1 MDLPLDGVASDPLAD
16 QRWLGTNVPSLLP
29 YAWEEIL
36 RHKWIESEKAR
47 RDVGHAAVVDW
58 LVRFWWRFCRWRRIE
73 HVEGVRRW
81 FEFSHEDFA
90 KIVRPILENDRLTL
104 VIVELMKADRRR
116 VMNDLEIIEWA
127 RDVQVSMDRVLEIL
141 GDIHI
146 NVSRL
151 DPPAEWLRRPASGP
165 VSLTMKS

>member
-1 MDLPLDGVASDPLAD
+1 MDSPSDAMVCDAPAD
-16 QRWLGTNVPSLLP
+16 QRWLGTEVPSLLP
-29 YAWEEIL
+29 AAWDEIQ

-47 RDVGHAAVVDW
+47 RDMGHQAVEDW
-58 LVRFWWRFCRWRRIE
+58 LKHFWWRFCRWRRIE
-73 HVEGVRRW
+73 HIEGVHRW

-90 KIVRPILENDRLTL
+90 KVLRPILEDDRLTM

-127 RDVQVSMDRVLEIL
+127 RDAQVPMERVIEIL

-146 NVSRL
+146 NVARL
-151 DPPAEWLRRPASGP
+151 DPPAEWLRRPVTGS
-165 VSLTMKS
+165 KN